1 MPTYLI
7 YKIEKGVGMEH
18 ISLYLNMESLEVAKL
33 YLFGEVDYLSALVV
47 LMLLDIITGVMKAIK
62 NKDLRSRS
70 ALFGYARKIAV
81 FAIIIVANI
90 IDIILD
96 LNGMVA
102 KATVLFYMAN
112 EILSIIENA
121 AHIGLKVPP
130 VIQEKLRGFDQH
142 GPEEQ
147 TKSGESE
154 EK

>member
-1 MPTYLI
+1 
-7 YKIEKGVGMEH
+7 MET
-18 ISLYLNMESLEVAKL
+18 ISVFFNLESLEVAKF
-33 YLFGEVDYLSALVV
+33 YLFGPVKFLDLLVV
-47 LMLLDIITGVMKAIK
+47 LMLVDVLTGIFKAIK

-70 ALFGYARKIAV
+70 ALFGYARKIAI

-90 IDIILD
+90 VDRILD

-102 KATVLFYMAN
+102 TATVLFYMAN
-112 EILSIIENA
+112 EILSITENA

-130 VIQEKLRGFDQH
+130 VIMEKLRGFNQH

-147 TKSGESE
+147 PKSEESE

>member
-1 MPTYLI
+1 
-7 YKIEKGVGMEH
+7 MEQ
-18 ISLYLNMESLEVAKL
+18 ISFYLNWESLEVARL
-33 YLFGEVDYLSALVV
+33 YLFGPVKFLDLLVI
-47 LMLLDIITGVMKAIK
+47 LMLTDVVTGILKAIK

-70 ALFGYARKIAV
+70 ALFGYARKIAI

-90 IDIILD
+90 VDRILD

-102 KATVLFYMAN
+102 TATVLFYMAN
-112 EILSIIENA
+112 EILSITENA

-130 VIQEKLRGFDQH
+130 VIQEKLRGFDKH

-147 TKSGESE
+147 TQSGESE